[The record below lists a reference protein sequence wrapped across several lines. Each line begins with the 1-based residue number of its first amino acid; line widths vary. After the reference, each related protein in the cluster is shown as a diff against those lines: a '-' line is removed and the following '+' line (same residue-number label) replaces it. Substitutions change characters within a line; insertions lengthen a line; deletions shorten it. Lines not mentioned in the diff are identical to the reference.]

1 MAEDDEIKV
10 SELPLIEVLNQ
21 LQMLEYRE
29 LNWPEGLD
37 AAALKF
43 LQELEERQKL
53 LVQERSNDP
62 KLEDL
67 EKSLA
72 DRQAQESHDLALN
85 QTAELNRLGPSQQL
99 TDRHRQEWEDQ
110 AKNSAKERDRYIKE
124 FHDAQ
129 RILEKMR
136 EREKQEAPEHGQ
148 EPEKGFG
155 FS

>member
-1 MAEDDEIKV
+1 VAEDDEIKV
-10 SELPLIEVLNQ
+10 SELPLIEVLTQ

-37 AAALKF
+37 AAALKYR
-43 LQELEERQKL
+43 QELEERQKL
-53 LVQERSNDP
+53 LVQERSNDT

-67 EKSLA
+67 EKKLA
-72 DRQAQESHDLALN
+72 DRQAEESHDLALK

-99 TDRHRQEWEDQ
+99 TDRHREEWQEQ
-110 AKNSAKERDRYIKE
+110 ANGFAKERDRYIEE

-136 EREKQEAPEHGQ
+136 EREKQEALEHGQ